1 MNLYADIY
9 AVRAI
14 QHDRYQSRPP
24 APHGP
29 VRQWIGTVLGTPLIR
44 AGAKLLEDPV
54 ALRLASS
61 DLAVRAEAK
70 EQDLAKVA

>member
-14 QHDRYQSRPP
+14 QHDRYQPKPP
-24 APHGP
+24 TPHGP
-29 VRQWIGTVLGTPLIR
+29 IRHWFGTILGTPLIR
-44 AGAKLLEDPV
+44 AGAKLLDDPV

>member
-1 MNLYADIY
+1 MNSYADIH

-14 QHDRYQSRPP
+14 QHDRYQPGLPVPR
-24 APHGP
+24 GP
-29 VRQWIGTVLGTPLIR
+29 IRQRLGTVLGAPLIR
-44 AGAKLLEDPV
+44 AGAKLLDDPI

-70 EQDLAKVA
+70 EQNLAKVA

>member
-1 MNLYADIY
+1 MNLYADIH

-14 QHDRYQSRPP
+14 QHDRYQPKPP

-29 VRQWIGTVLGTPLIR
+29 VRQWLGTVLGTPLIR

-61 DLAVRAEAK
+61 DLAVRAQAR